1 MANAIAVVGESGSGK
16 STSLSS
22 IPELGILGLKPEET
36 FIINVKGKPLP
47 IKGWKKL
54 YKEIDITKP
63 PTEGNYLA
71 TTDSSLIVKT
81 LQYINQNRTDIKNV
95 VLEDSQYVMSEEFMI
110 NALKTGYDKFNRMAK
125 NMYDI
130 INAGILMRDSVNFI
144 MITHN
149 DEEEGKS
156 KIKTLGKM
164 LDDKVNLAGLFT
176 IVLYS
181 TTKTTQQGTSYNFVT
196 NKYIDDRGIHIMAK
210 SPVGMFNEILIPND
224 MGYVLQKIE
233 EYNNAE

>member
-1 MANAIAVVGESGSGK
+1 MANAIAIVGESGSGK

-22 IPELGILGLKPEET
+22 IPYLGITGLKPEET

-63 PTEGNYLA
+63 PNEGNYLA

-81 LQYINQNRTDIKNV
+81 LHYISQYRTDIKNV
-95 VLEDSQYVMSEEFMI
+95 VLEDAQYVMSEEFMI
-110 NALKTGYDKFNRMAK
+110 NALKTGYDKFNKMAK

-130 INAGILMRDSVNFI
+130 INTGILMRDSINFI

-176 IVLYS
+176 VVLYS
-181 TTKTTQQGTSYNFVT
+181 TTKTTQLGTNYNFVT
-196 NKYIDDRGIHIMAK
+196 NKYIDERGIHIMAK
-210 SPVGMFNEILIPND
+210 SPVGMFSEILIPND

>member
-16 STSLSS
+16 STSLNKKKKIS
-22 IPELGILGLKPEET
+22 ITGLNPSQT

-81 LQYINQNRTDIKNV
+81 LQFINQNRTDIKNV

-110 NALKTGYDKFNRMAK
+110 NALKTG
-125 NMYDI
+125 
-130 INAGILMRDSVNFI
+130 
-144 MITHN
+144 
-149 DEEEGKS
+149 
-156 KIKTLGKM
+156 
-164 LDDKVNLAGLFT
+164 
-176 IVLYS
+176 
-181 TTKTTQQGTSYNFVT
+181 
-196 NKYIDDRGIHIMAK
+196 
-210 SPVGMFNEILIPND
+210 
-224 MGYVLQKIE
+224 
-233 EYNNAE
+233 

>member
-1 MANAIAVVGESGSGK
+1 
-16 STSLSS
+16 
-22 IPELGILGLKPEET
+22 
-36 FIINVKGKPLP
+36 
-47 IKGWKKL
+47 
-54 YKEIDITKP
+54 
-63 PTEGNYLA
+63 
-71 TTDSSLIVKT
+71 
-81 LQYINQNRTDIKNV
+81 
-95 VLEDSQYVMSEEFMI
+95 
-110 NALKTGYDKFNRMAK
+110 MAK

-130 INAGILMRDSVNFI
+130 INAGILMRDSINFI

-176 IVLYS
+176 VVLYS

-224 MGYVLQKIE
+224 MGLVLQKVE

>member
-36 FIINVKGKPLP
+36 FIINVTGKPLP

-110 NALKTGYDKFNRMAK
+110 NALKTG
-125 NMYDI
+125 
-130 INAGILMRDSVNFI
+130 
-144 MITHN
+144 
-149 DEEEGKS
+149 
-156 KIKTLGKM
+156 
-164 LDDKVNLAGLFT
+164 
-176 IVLYS
+176 
-181 TTKTTQQGTSYNFVT
+181 
-196 NKYIDDRGIHIMAK
+196 
-210 SPVGMFNEILIPND
+210 
-224 MGYVLQKIE
+224 
-233 EYNNAE
+233 

>member
-47 IKGWKKL
+47 IKSWKKL

-81 LQYINQNRTDIKNV
+81 LQYINQYRTDIKNV
-95 VLEDSQYVMSEEFMI
+95 VLEDAQYVMSEEFMI

-130 INAGILMRDSVNFI
+130 INAGILMRDSINFI

-176 IVLYS
+176 VVLYS

>member
-47 IKGWKKL
+47 IKSWKKL

-81 LQYINQNRTDIKNV
+81 LQYINQYRTDIKNV
-95 VLEDSQYVMSEEFMI
+95 VLEDAQYVMSEEFMI

-130 INAGILMRDSVNFI
+130 INAGILMRDSINFI

-196 NKYIDDRGIHIMAK
+196 NKYIDERGVHIMAK

>member
-1 MANAIAVVGESGSGK
+1 
-16 STSLSS
+16 
-22 IPELGILGLKPEET
+22 
-36 FIINVKGKPLP
+36 
-47 IKGWKKL
+47 
-54 YKEIDITKP
+54 
-63 PTEGNYLA
+63 
-71 TTDSSLIVKT
+71 
-81 LQYINQNRTDIKNV
+81 
-95 VLEDSQYVMSEEFMI
+95 
-110 NALKTGYDKFNRMAK
+110 MAK

-130 INAGILMRDSVNFI
+130 INAGILMRDSINFI

-224 MGYVLQKIE
+224 MGLVLQKVE

>member
-1 MANAIAVVGESGSGK
+1 
-16 STSLSS
+16 
-22 IPELGILGLKPEET
+22 
-36 FIINVKGKPLP
+36 
-47 IKGWKKL
+47 
-54 YKEIDITKP
+54 
-63 PTEGNYLA
+63 
-71 TTDSSLIVKT
+71 
-81 LQYINQNRTDIKNV
+81 
-95 VLEDSQYVMSEEFMI
+95 
-110 NALKTGYDKFNRMAK
+110 MAK

-130 INAGILMRDSVNFI
+130 INAGILMKDSINFI

-149 DEEEGKS
+149 DEEEGKY

-176 IVLYS
+176 VVLYT

-210 SPVGMFNEILIPND
+210 SPVGMFQDLLIPND
-224 MGYVLQKIE
+224 MGFVLQKVE

>member
-22 IPELGILGLKPEET
+22 IPELGIIGLKPEET

-47 IKGWKKL
+47 IKSWKKL

-81 LQYINQNRTDIKNV
+81 LQYISQYRTDIKNV
-95 VLEDSQYVMSEEFMI
+95 VLEDAQYVMSEEFMI
-110 NALKTGYDKFNRMAK
+110 IALKTGYDKFNRMAK

-130 INAGILMRDSVNFI
+130 INAGILMRDSINFI

-176 IVLYS
+176 VVLYS

-210 SPVGMFNEILIPND
+210 SPVGMFSEILIPND
-224 MGYVLQKIE
+224 MGYVLQKVE

>member
-1 MANAIAVVGESGSGK
+1 LANAIAVVGESGSGK

-47 IKGWKKL
+47 IKSWKKL

-81 LQYINQNRTDIKNV
+81 LQYINQYRTDIKNV
-95 VLEDSQYVMSEEFMI
+95 VLEDAQYVMSEEFMI

-130 INAGILMRDSVNFI
+130 INAGILMRDSINFI

-176 IVLYS
+176 VVLYS

>member
-1 MANAIAVVGESGSGK
+1 
-16 STSLSS
+16 
-22 IPELGILGLKPEET
+22 
-36 FIINVKGKPLP
+36 
-47 IKGWKKL
+47 
-54 YKEIDITKP
+54 
-63 PTEGNYLA
+63 
-71 TTDSSLIVKT
+71 
-81 LQYINQNRTDIKNV
+81 
-95 VLEDSQYVMSEEFMI
+95 
-110 NALKTGYDKFNRMAK
+110 MAK

-130 INAGILMRDSVNFI
+130 INTGILMKDSINFI

-176 IVLYS
+176 VVLYS
-181 TTKTTQQGTSYNFVT
+181 TTRTTQQGTSYNIVT
-196 NKYIDDRGIHIMAK
+196 NKYIDDRGVHIMAK

-224 MGYVLQKIE
+224 MGFVLQKVE